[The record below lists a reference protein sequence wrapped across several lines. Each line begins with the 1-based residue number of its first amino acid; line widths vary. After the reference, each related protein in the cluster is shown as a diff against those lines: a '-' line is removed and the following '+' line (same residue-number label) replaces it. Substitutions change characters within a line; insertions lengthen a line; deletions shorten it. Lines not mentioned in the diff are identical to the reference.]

1 MSGTEPRAYDLTY
14 LSLGAGVQ
22 SSALLV
28 CSALGLHGVPRADV
42 AIFADTQGEPRYVYD
57 YLERLKAWAAPHG
70 IPIETVT
77 QGDLGAHFVE
87 AIRGERKRASSIPC
101 FSVTTNQSRGDPIFR
116 DCTRDYKL
124 VPIFRRVRQLLGAKR
139 GGRVKGVARAMIGIS
154 LDEFQR
160 MKPSRKPWMVNTWP
174 LIDARLRREDC
185 IRIVRDA
192 GLPTPLKSACVFCP
206 YHDDRYWA
214 WMKADHPAEFATA
227 VAFDDA
233 IRDGSAKGVKG
244 RLYLHQSGRPLGEID
259 FAKIVAEKDAEPL
272 FDSFT
277 NECEGMCGV

>member
-1 MSGTEPRAYDLTY
+1 MPDFELTY

-28 CSALGLHGVPRADV
+28 CSALGLHGVPKADV
-42 AIFADTQGEPRYVYD
+42 AIFADTQGEPGYVYD
-57 YLERLKAWAAPHG
+57 YLELLKAFGAKHG
-70 IPIETVT
+70 IAVETVT
-77 QGDLGAHFVE
+77 QGDLGGDFVA

-101 FSVTTNQSRGDPIFR
+101 FSVTDNASRGDPIFR

-124 VPIFRRVRQLLGAKR
+124 IPIFRRVRELLGAKK
-139 GGRVKGVARAMIGIS
+139 GGRVTGKALAMIGIS
-154 LDEFQR
+154 VDEYQR
-160 MKPSRKPWMVNTWP
+160 MKPSRKPWIVNSWP
-174 LIDARLRREDC
+174 LVDARLTREAC
-185 IRIVRDA
+185 VRIVREA

-214 WMKADHPAEFATA
+214 WLKREHPSEFEAA
-227 VAFDDA
+227 VIFDMA
-233 IRDGSAKGVKG
+233 IRDGRAKGVKG

-259 FAKIVAEKDAEPL
+259 FASLAEKREGMPL
-272 FDSFT
+272 FEAQFT